1 MKQGTMKRG
10 TAMVAALP
18 RELSALV
25 EGWHCEELPENLFVW
40 SNGRSVAACAGMG
53 SECVARAVR
62 AVLPM
67 RPWEVISVGLA
78 GACDG
83 NLRVGDIIRPGV
95 VIDEKTNERFVDLK
109 YDRNLV
115 STDEIVN
122 VDKKM
127 RMRICFDAAA
137 VDMEAATVARM
148 AKVGGVKFRAIK
160 AISDEADFEIGD
172 LGKFVTED
180 GQFREKR
187 FALYAALRPQKWSK
201 VITLGRNS
209 SKALAV
215 LTEVLRSELFL

>member
-1 MKQGTMKRG
+1 MKQGI
-10 TAMVAALP
+10 AVVAALP

-25 EGWHCEELPENLFVW
+25 EGWHCEELPENLFVY
-40 SNGRSVAACAGMG
+40 SDGRSVAACAGMG

-67 RPWEVISVGLA
+67 GTAELISVGLA

-83 NLRVGDIIRPGV
+83 RLRVGDIVRPGV
-95 VIDEKTNERFVDLK
+95 VIDEKTNERFVNIK
-109 YDRNLV
+109 YDKILV

-127 RMRICFDAAA
+127 RMRVCFDAAA

-148 AKVGGVKFRAIK
+148 AKAAGVRFRAIK
-160 AISDEADFEIGD
+160 AISDEADFEIGE
-172 LGKFVTED
+172 LGQFVTED

-209 SKALAV
+209 SKALTA
-215 LTEVLRSELFL
+215 LTETLRRELHL

>member
-1 MKQGTMKRG
+1 MKSPMNQGI
-10 TAMVAALP
+10 AVVAALP
-18 RELSALV
+18 RELKALV
-25 EGWHCEELPENLFVW
+25 EGWHCEELPENLFVY

-53 SECVARAVR
+53 PECVARAVR

-67 RPWEVISVGLA
+67 KPWEVISVGLA

-83 NLRVGDIIRPGV
+83 NLRVGDVIRPGV
-95 VIDEKTNERFVDLK
+95 VIDERTNERFVNLK
-109 YDRNLV
+109 YEGNLV
-115 STDEIVN
+115 STDDIVN

-127 RMRICFDAAA
+127 RMRIAFDASA

-148 AKVGGVKFRAIK
+148 AKVAGVKFRAIK
-160 AISDEADFEIGD
+160 AISDEADFEIGE

-187 FALYAALRPQKWSK
+187 FALYAALRPQKWRK

-209 SKALAV
+209 SKALAA
-215 LTEVLRSELFL
+215 LTEVLQRELHL